1 MGQATV
7 DLPDPQRAPP
17 PSVGAD
23 DLLAQMAGD
32 EIDRLLAEADSGNS
46 PAAQP
51 AAPVDYDDA
60 SKAWAGSGR
69 QSPDVQPP
77 GVVLRADESPAEIR
91 TEPPIA
97 EPQPAFRIAPTPVE
111 ELSVAP
117 PVDPLAS
124 ELNSLLNSLSAA
136 APAAPDPTPISAVDV
151 VEAEEAAA
159 VPAAETPVVPSVESA
174 EILSA
179 TAAEVA
185 AIGELSPGGAE
196 QTSAAER
203 SALAVESVPA
213 DDVTE
218 PIEEQNER
226 RSLLFLLLRPLEWV
240 NAPINAFP
248 DTLREFIGKA
258 AILTVVNAL
267 ALILYV
273 HFVRRH

>member
-17 PSVGAD
+17 QSVGAD

-51 AAPVDYDDA
+51 AGPVDYA
-60 SKAWAGSGR
+60 EHSEPQPGSGKF
-69 QSPDVQPP
+69 PDVQEP
-77 GVVLRADESPAEIR
+77 GVALDSDCSSLDIANDAPVNETQSASRNTPRVDE
-91 TEPPIA
+91 EPPA
-97 EPQPAFRIAPTPVE
+97 AA
-111 ELSVAP
+111 

-124 ELNSLLNSLSAA
+124 ELNSLLDSLSTAA
-136 APAAPDPTPISAVDV
+136 LPLPQPTPVSAIEV

-159 VPAAETPVVPSVESA
+159 IPAAETPVAVSIESA
-174 EILSA
+174 EVLAA

-185 AIGELSPGGAE
+185 ATGELSTGGADE
-196 QTSAAER
+196 TSSAER
-203 SALAVESVPA
+203 SALAADSVPA
-213 DDVTE
+213 EAATAQ
-218 PIEEQNER
+218 IEEPKER
-226 RSLLFLLLRPLEWV
+226 RSFLFLLRPLEWL
-240 NAPINAFP
+240 NAPINVFP
-248 DTLREFIGKA
+248 DTLREFVGKA